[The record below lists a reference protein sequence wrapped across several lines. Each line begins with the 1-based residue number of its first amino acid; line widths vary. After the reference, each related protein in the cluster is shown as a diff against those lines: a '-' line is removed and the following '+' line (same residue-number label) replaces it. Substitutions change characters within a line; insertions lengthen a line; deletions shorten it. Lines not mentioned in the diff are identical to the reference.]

1 MKEKD
6 ELLQIFPTPV
16 LITKYEEDI
25 SEETKYIE
33 NLEYLSQKDNKNFK
47 SKDSY
52 LMKHEVFKIFCVYLF
67 KLCKIKSLILDNS
80 LCFNK

>member
-16 LITKYEEDI
+16 LITKYEGDI
-25 SEETKYIE
+25 SEETKYVE
-33 NLEYLSQKDNKNFK
+33 NLEYLSQKENKNFK

-52 LMKHEVFKIFCVYLF
+52 LMKHEIFKS
-67 KLCKIKSLILDNS
+67 IKRHTIS
-80 LCFNK
+80 CFFT

>member
-33 NLEYLSQKDNKNFK
+33 NLEYISQKENKNF
-47 SKDSY
+47 
-52 LMKHEVFKIFCVYLF
+52 
-67 KLCKIKSLILDNS
+67 
-80 LCFNK
+80 